1 MLWPTLILSGHAIA
15 LSVTTAPKA
24 VKFPSRA
31 TPPADV
37 VVAQLDALRRNDVAR
52 TYELFSRA
60 RRLAIDE
67 AARGDA
73 RHYEVSRE
81 VVLQKLE
88 IALRESCPGLLG
100 HDRSEI
106 CPVPL
111 SAPGTGS
118 WLPAG
123 LPACRKAS
131 RRPRRAQGSGVC
143 ARVLRAH
150 RIRLARE
157 APAPR
162 QRACTTC

>member
-1 MLWPTLILSGHAIA
+1 MLTRIVSGHAIAALIPHAIA

-31 TPPADV
+31 TPPAEV
-37 VVAQLDALRRNDVAR
+37 VVGQLDALRRNDIAK

-81 VVLQKLE
+81 VVLEKLA

-111 SAPGTGS
+111 SAPGTG
-118 WLPAG
+118 L
-123 LPACRKAS
+123 
-131 RRPRRAQGSGVC
+131 
-143 ARVLRAH
+143 
-150 RIRLARE
+150 
-157 APAPR
+157 
-162 QRACTTC
+162 

>member
-1 MLWPTLILSGHAIA
+1 MLTRIVSGHAIAALIPHAIA

-31 TPPADV
+31 TPPGDV

-81 VVLQKLE
+81 V
-88 IALRESCPGLLG
+88 A
-100 HDRSEI
+100 
-106 CPVPL
+106 
-111 SAPGTGS
+111 
-118 WLPAG
+118 W
-123 LPACRKAS
+123 ACA
-131 RRPRRAQGSGVC
+131 
-143 ARVLRAH
+143 
-150 RIRLARE
+150 
-157 APAPR
+157 
-162 QRACTTC
+162 TCVTPTRG